1 MFILILQQQQ
11 SLSLNN
17 IYILL
22 TGNAKTL
29 EQFNPQDVFLFYMIL
44 FSSVLEIYYYCVI
57 HEIFI

>member
-22 TGNAKTL
+22 TDNAKTL